1 MKRFGLPRKARLTRS
16 KDFQRLRRQ
25 GRPLVEP
32 PLRVRALAR
41 PGEKSRV
48 GLAVGRKVGGAVVR
62 NRWRRAIRE
71 AFRLHRH
78 RLNCGY
84 DIVFSVDW
92 AAPPERVNSVEEAL
106 IRIIERLNQSHEETA
121 DTHTVD

>member
-1 MKRFGLPRKARLTRS
+1 MKRFGLPREARLTRS

-32 PLRVRALAR
+32 PLRVRALPR

-78 RLNCGY
+78 RLDCGH
-84 DIVFSVDW
+84 DIVVSVDW
-92 AAPPERVNSVEEAL
+92 EAPPERVDAVEEAFL
-106 IRIIERLNQSHEETA
+106 RIIERLNRSHEET
-121 DTHTVD
+121 DGTNTVD